1 MENPSR
7 RQGLLREVRSE
18 GSRSAKSGADEQ
30 EDDIRPSSGGEIAGN
45 IDAQ

>member
-7 RQGLLREVRSE
+7 RQGLLREERSE

-30 EDDIRPSSGGEIAGN
+30 EDDRRPSSGGEVARDTN
-45 IDAQ
+45 AQ